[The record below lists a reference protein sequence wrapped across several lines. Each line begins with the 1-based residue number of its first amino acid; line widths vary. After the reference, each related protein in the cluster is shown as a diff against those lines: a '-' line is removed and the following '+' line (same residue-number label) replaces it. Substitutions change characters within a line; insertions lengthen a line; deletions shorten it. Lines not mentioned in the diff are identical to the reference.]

1 MYYLFF
7 CKAINDASIVKLLGT
22 KIDLKTM
29 LGLYLVVENLE
40 NSLFNPVV
48 HWLLGAQLAAVHN
61 LIEGLRLKP
70 PFNLRRDV
78 AKRQMKQ
85 I

>member
-1 MYYLFF
+1 MSIEGILLSFPWTFLIIGRSFALLPSILSDSWTFKMYYLFF

-48 HWLLGAQLAAVHN
+48 H
-61 LIEGLRLKP
+61 
-70 PFNLRRDV
+70 
-78 AKRQMKQ
+78 
-85 I
+85 